1 MESVIEYNQITI
13 SESIKKD
20 PKENL
25 FQISIYIARFYHE
38 AAI

>member
-25 FQISIYIARFYHE
+25 LQISIYIARFYHE